1 MHKKLNIEIENES
14 FFEDYINENI
24 LKLNELLTIMIGFSA
39 EIPKMKWT
47 WWIILAIKYLHDE
60 WEALTIDEIQQIFR
74 RARSN
79 SLTESELNL
88 IDDFIVEEILQKDE
102 IMKVR
107 GMLTPRQL
115 EKIALYN
122 KRHETR

>member
-14 FFEDYINENI
+14 FFEDFINENI
-24 LKLNELLTIMIGFSA
+24 LKLNELLATMIGFTA
-39 EIPKMKWT
+39 EIPKMKWA
-47 WWIILAIKYLHDE
+47 WWFILAIKYLHGE
-60 WEALTIDEIQQIFR
+60 WEDLTIDQIQEIFR

-107 GMLTPRQL
+107 GKLTPRQL

-122 KRHETR
+122 VRHETR

>member
-1 MHKKLNIEIENES
+1 MMPQ
-14 FFEDYINENI
+14 
-24 LKLNELLTIMIGFSA
+24 LKILLTSVIGLVG
-39 EIPKMKWT
+39 EIIRKKWS
-47 WWIILAIKYLHDE
+47 WWIILAIKYLHNE
-60 WEALTIDEIQQIFR
+60 WETLTIDEIQQIFR

-79 SLTESELNL
+79 SLTESDLNL

-115 EKIALYN
+115 EKIALYSA
-122 KRHETR
+122 RHETR